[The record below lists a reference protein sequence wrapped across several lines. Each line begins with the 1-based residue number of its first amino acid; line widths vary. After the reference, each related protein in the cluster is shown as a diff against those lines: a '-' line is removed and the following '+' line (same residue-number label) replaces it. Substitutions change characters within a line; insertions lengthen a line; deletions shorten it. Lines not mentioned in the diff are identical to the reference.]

1 MLLKTMQMQAKKQR
15 LAYWKDV
22 LFQASGNSIA
32 QFIGILGLPVLTRL
46 YTPESFA
53 DQAVFIQITTLLVAF
68 VTFRYEYFVPLLK
81 SKEESLVLS
90 HWVIKIGLLMSVSAT
105 FVIVVLDWMDFFIST
120 DLKVG
125 YYYYL
130 APITAYLISLSFL
143 YQHEAQRVRDYKQSA
158 LAEVVSKSA
167 YVISGTIGSFFSSGV
182 GLILTSAFGALGKI
196 LVLRKYASSPS
207 RGTKQEIRFDLIKLY
222 RSRAVGMIL
231 ANTMLTFSG
240 LIPLYL
246 ISSMYG
252 AVTLGQF
259 SLVMTTIF
267 LPSGLIGSAV
277 GNVFYQRAGVFY
289 NERELESLKNLW
301 SETIIRLMVF
311 ALPVYIFAFYV
322 SPWVYPFVFGDA
334 WVEAGQ
340 YAQIMSVAA
349 FFSFIAGPVD
359 RLSLV
364 LGLAYYLPIIH
375 MLRLTLIMALA
386 IITIKHG
393 YTAADY
399 IAGYSIVM
407 AAIYILDLAA
417 CRYMLNVREGGSGQ
431 A

>member
-1 MLLKTMQMQAKKQR
+1 MMQVQAKKQR
-15 LAYWKDV
+15 IAYWKDV
-22 LFQASGNSIA
+22 LFQASGNSVA
-32 QFIGILGLPVLTRL
+32 QLIGILGLPVLTRL
-46 YTPESFA
+46 YTPENFA
-53 DQAVFIQITTLLVAF
+53 DQAVFVQLTALLVAF

-81 SKEESLVLS
+81 NKEESLVLS
-90 HWVIKIGLLMSVSAT
+90 HWVIKTGLFMSLFAT
-105 FVIVVLDWMDFFIST
+105 FVIVVVDWSNCLVST
-120 DLKVG
+120 DIKVG

-143 YQHEAQRVRDYKQSA
+143 YQHEAQRIRDYKQSA

-167 YVISGTIGSFFSSGV
+167 YVMSGAIGSWFGSGV

-196 LVLRKYASSPS
+196 SVLRKYTSSPS
-207 RGTKQEIRFDLIKLY
+207 RGINPEISLDLIKIY

-259 SLVMTTIF
+259 SLVMATIF

-277 GNVFYQRAGVFY
+277 GNVFYQRAGVYY
-289 NERELESLKNLW
+289 NEQELGSLKKLW
-301 SETIIRLMVF
+301 SETIMRLMLF

-322 SPWVYPFVFGDA
+322 SPWAYPFVFGEAWGDA
-334 WVEAGQ
+334 GK

-375 MLRLTLIMALA
+375 MIRLTLIICFA
-386 IITIKHG
+386 IFTIN
-393 YTAADY
+393 Y
-399 IAGYSIVM
+399 GYSAIYYIFGYSMVM
-407 AAIYILDLAA
+407 MAVYILDISI
-417 CRYMLNVREGGSGQ
+417 CRYMLSLRGR
-431 A
+431 

>member
-53 DQAVFIQITTLLVAF
+53 DQAVFVQLTAMLVAF

-90 HWVIKIGLLMSVSAT
+90 HWVIKIGLFMSLFAT
-105 FVIVVLDWMDFFIST
+105 FVIVVVDWSDCLVST
-120 DLKVG
+120 DIKIG

-143 YQHEAQRVRDYKQSA
+143 YQHEAQRIRDYKQSA

-167 YVISGTIGSFFSSGV
+167 YVISGVIGSWFSSGV

-196 LVLRKYASSPS
+196 SVLRKYASSSS
-207 RGTKQEIRFDLIKLY
+207 RGIDSEISLDLIKIY

-246 ISSMYG
+246 ISTMYG

-259 SLVMTTIF
+259 SLVMATIF

-289 NERELESLKNLW
+289 NERELDSLKKLW
-301 SETIIRLMVF
+301 SETITRLIFF
-311 ALPVYIFAFYV
+311 ALPVYILTFYV
-322 SPWVYPFVFGDA
+322 SPWAYPFVFGGA
-334 WVEAGQ
+334 WVEAGK

-375 MLRLTLIMALA
+375 MIRLTLIICFA
-386 IITIKHG
+386 IFTIN
-393 YTAADY
+393 Y
-399 IAGYSIVM
+399 GYSAINYIFGYSMVM
-407 AAIYILDLAA
+407 MAVYILDISI
-417 CRYMLNVREGGSGQ
+417 CRYMLGLRGR
-431 A
+431 

>member
-1 MLLKTMQMQAKKQR
+1 MLLKKMQAKKQR
-15 LAYWKDV
+15 VSYWKDV
-22 LFQASGNSIA
+22 LLQASGNSAA
-32 QFIGILGLPVLTRL
+32 QLIGILGLPILTRL
-46 YTPESFA
+46 YTPENFA
-53 DQAVFIQITTLLVAF
+53 KQAVFIQITVLLVAF

-81 SKEESLVLS
+81 NKEQSLFLS
-90 HWVIKIGLLMSVSAT
+90 DWVIKIGFFMSLFAT
-105 FVIVVLDWMDFFIST
+105 FLIAVVDWMNGIV
-120 DLKVG
+120 LVG
-125 YYYYL
+125 ININYYYYL
-130 APITAYLISLSFL
+130 SPITAYLISLSFL

-167 YVISGTIGSFFSSGV
+167 YVISGAIGSLFSSGV

-196 LVLRKYASSPS
+196 SVLRKYASSAN
-207 RGTKQEIRFDLIKLY
+207 RGVKHKINWNLIKLY

-246 ISSMYG
+246 ISNMYG

-259 SLVMTTIF
+259 SLVMATIF

-277 GNVFYQRAGVFY
+277 GNVFYQRAGVYY
-289 NERELESLKNLW
+289 NEKELESLKKLW

-311 ALPVYIFAFYV
+311 ALPVYILAFYV
-322 SPWVYPFVFGDA
+322 SPWAYPFVFGDA
-334 WVEAGQ
+334 WVEAGN

-364 LGLAYYLPIIH
+364 LSLAYYLPIIH
-375 MLRLTLIMALA
+375 MLRLTLIIVLA
-386 IITIKHG
+386 IITIN
-393 YTAADY
+393 YSYSASDY
-399 IAGYSIVM
+399 IAGYSMLM
-407 AAIYILDLAA
+407 AAVYILDIAA
-417 CRYMLNVREGGSGQ
+417 CRYVLSLRGR
-431 A
+431 

>member
-1 MLLKTMQMQAKKQR
+1 MLLKIMQVQAKKQR
-15 LAYWKDV
+15 IAYWKDV
-22 LFQASGNSIA
+22 LFQASGNSAA
-32 QFIGILGLPVLTRL
+32 QFIGILGLPILTRL
-46 YTPESFA
+46 YAPESFA
-53 DQAVFIQITTLLVAF
+53 DQAVFVQLTALLVAF

-90 HWVIKIGLLMSVSAT
+90 HWVIKIGLLMSLFAT
-105 FVIVVLDWMDFFIST
+105 FVIVAVDWSDCLVSTGLKIS
-120 DLKVG
+120 

-167 YVISGTIGSFFSSGV
+167 YVIFGTIGSFFNLGV

-196 LVLRKYASSPS
+196 SVLRKYIYLPS
-207 RGTKQEIRFDLIKLY
+207 YDVNREIACDLIKIY
-222 RSRAVGMIL
+222 RSRAIGMIM
-231 ANTMLTFSG
+231 ANSMLTFSG

-246 ISSMYG
+246 ISSLYG
-252 AVTLGQF
+252 AITLGQF
-259 SLVMTTIF
+259 SLVMATIF

-289 NERELESLKNLW
+289 NERAFDNLNKLW
-301 SETIIRLMVF
+301 SETIIKLMFF
-311 ALPVYIFAFYV
+311 ALPVYVFVFFV
-322 SPWVYPFVFGDA
+322 SPWAYPFVFGEAWGDA
-334 WVEAGQ
+334 GK

-375 MLRLTLIMALA
+375 MVRLTLIIIMA
-386 IITIKHG
+386 IIARNYDYSI
-393 YTAADY
+393 ADY
-399 IAGYSIVM
+399 ITGYSMVM
-407 AAIYILDLAA
+407 AIVYICDIFI
-417 CRYMLNVREGGSGQ
+417 CRYVLYRKS
-431 A
+431 

>member
-1 MLLKTMQMQAKKQR
+1 MQVQAKKQR
-15 LAYWKDV
+15 IAYWKDI

-46 YTPESFA
+46 YAPESFA
-53 DQAVFIQITTLLVAF
+53 DQAVFVQLTALLVAF

-90 HWVIKIGLLMSVSAT
+90 HWVIKIGLLMSLFAT
-105 FVIVVLDWMDFFIST
+105 FIIVVVDWSDCLVST
-120 DLKVG
+120 GLKIG

-158 LAEVVSKSA
+158 LAEVMSKLA
-167 YVISGTIGSFFSSGV
+167 YIISGFIGSFFNSGV

-196 LVLRKYASSPS
+196 SALHRYIYSPS
-207 RGTKQEIRFDLIKLY
+207 HDIKKKINLDLIKKY
-222 RSRAVGMIL
+222 RSRAIGMIL

-252 AVTLGQF
+252 AATLGQF
-259 SLVMTTIF
+259 SLVMATIF

-289 NERELESLKNLW
+289 NERAFDNLNKLW
-301 SETIIRLMVF
+301 SETIIRLMFF
-311 ALPVYIFAFYV
+311 ALPVYIFAFCV
-322 SPWVYPFVFGDA
+322 SPWAYPFVFGDA
-334 WVEAGQ
+334 WGGAGK

-375 MLRLTLIMALA
+375 MIRLTLTIALA
-386 IITIKHG
+386 ILTIN
-393 YTAADY
+393 Y
-399 IAGYSIVM
+399 GYSAVNYIFGYSMLMM
-407 AAIYILDLAA
+407 AVYTLDIAI
-417 CRYMLNVREGGSGQ
+417 CRYMLSLRGR
-431 A
+431 

>member
-1 MLLKTMQMQAKKQR
+1 MLFKTKQMQAKKQR
-15 LAYWKDV
+15 IAYWKDV

-53 DQAVFIQITTLLVAF
+53 DQAVFVQLTALLVAF

-81 SKEESLVLS
+81 SKEESLILS
-90 HWVIKIGLLMSVSAT
+90 HWVIKIGLLMSLFAT
-105 FVIVVLDWMDFFIST
+105 FVIVVVDWSDCLVST
-120 DLKVG
+120 DIKVS

-130 APITAYLISLSFL
+130 VPITAYLISLSFL
-143 YQHEAQRVRDYKQSA
+143 YQHEAQRVQDYKQSA

-167 YVISGTIGSFFSSGV
+167 YVISGAIGSCFSSGL

-196 LVLRKYASSPS
+196 SVLRKYASSPS
-207 RGTKQEIRFDLIKLY
+207 RGIKQEISFDLIKIY
-222 RSRAVGMIL
+222 RSRAIGMIL
-231 ANTMLTFSG
+231 ANSMLTFSG

-259 SLVMTTIF
+259 SLVMATIF

-289 NERELESLKNLW
+289 NERELDSLKKLW
-301 SETIIRLMVF
+301 SETIIRLIFF

-322 SPWVYPFVFGDA
+322 SLWAYPFVFGDA
-334 WVEAGQ
+334 WVEAGK
-340 YAQIMSVAA
+340 YAQLMSVAA

-375 MLRLTLIMALA
+375 MIRLTLIIFLA
-386 IITIKHG
+386 IITINYG

-399 IAGYSIVM
+399 IVGYSIVM
-407 AAIYILDLAA
+407 AAVYILDVFL
-417 CRYMLNVREGGSGQ
+417 CRSFLYIKS
-431 A
+431 